1 MQSWKRSSMASDL
14 MAYAVEGATRPDSF
28 SGMNADF
35 SSALATMFAEAPEN
49 VRSGLRIGS
58 GFRSPER
65 QSQLW
70 NAALKKHGSAE
81 RARKWVAPPGRSQ
94 HNHGNAAD
102 LKFLSEDAKKWVHEN
117 APKYG
122 LAFPL
127 SNEDWHVELAGA
139 RKGGKGMMA
148 LVDKSVERAP
158 IPDVAGDRSALKDR
172 AKRELLKRRAK
183 AALERR
189 RASPKMDPATNQ
201 PAGVPEFKP
210 VGVEGY
216 NPQTGEVE
224 NTGVVDKLGAFI
236 SSAIEGVP
244 IAGPTLKKAA
254 TGTAAG
260 IVSGIEGKEFGD
272 VYDDMARNTADLERD
287 NPGWATAGYVTGAIA
302 PMIPLGA
309 TSLGGRA
316 LGVTGNSLKG
326 RIAASG
332 VSNALISGADTAAR
346 GGDVSDVAKS
356 TGIGGVIG
364 LAIPAAGA
372 VLNSMGRYAKDTV
385 GPRLNAI
392 TRPGYE
398 AERRVGTAMTR
409 DAGNSMAPVLSQAD
423 EASAALN
430 QQQLLNVDRG
440 GETTR
445 ALARSAANT
454 DPEARALIEKTAS
467 DRFGSQGDR
476 ARSFIDRLTGGA
488 TDDLAVQEGLK
499 NAARQVNK
507 PAYDKA
513 FSASAAQDMSSPA
526 LLDMLKSPAMRQAA
540 AAAEK
545 RGADRAVVEGF
556 ETVRSP
562 FVFDEAGNVSMKEG
576 VKPTLQFWNQVKINL
591 DGEMGKALRAGDN
604 SLYNDLK
611 SLKTKLVSELDNA
624 VPDYAAA
631 RQGAAAF
638 FGAEDALDAGKKF
651 VTMNRQN
658 DEVAAALKKMKPA
671 ERTSFAVG
679 FASELKDAIAQ
690 AGDRT
695 NVINKIFGSQQS
707 RDKIKLAL
715 GPQAYG
721 EFEQFVKVENAM
733 DMIRRA
739 MGNSTTARQLMEMG
753 LAGGAIGGGTALYTG
768 DWMQG
773 LTVGVLAGLAKR
785 YSSKVDDRVTKRVA
799 ELLLSNDPQALKQAV
814 TLAKNSQKA
823 SAALDAI
830 QGALSGALKGTGN
843 VATRPERKPLEITV
857 TQPNGVEAAP

>member
-1 MQSWKRSSMASDL
+1 

-35 SSALATMFAEAPEN
+35 SSALSRMIAEAPEN

-70 NAALKKHGSAE
+70 NDALKKYGSAE
-81 RARKWVAPPGRSQ
+81 KARKWVAPPGRSQ

-102 LKFLSEDAKKWVHEN
+102 LKFLSPEARKWAHEN
-117 APKYG
+117 AGKYG
-122 LAFPL
+122 LSFPL
-127 SNEDWHVELAGA
+127 SNEDWHIELAGA

-148 LVDKSVERAP
+148 LVDNTVERAP
-158 IPDVAGDRSALKDR
+158 LPAVAGDKSDLKER

-183 AALERR
+183 AELERR
-189 RASPKMDPATNQ
+189 KASPKLDPATNHPQ
-201 PAGVPEFKP
+201 GAPEFKP
-210 VGVEGY
+210 VGVDNY

-224 NTGVVDKLGAFI
+224 NTGAVDKIGAFL

-244 IAGPTLKKAA
+244 IVGPTLKKAA

-260 IVSGIEGKEFGD
+260 IVSTLEGENFDD
-272 VYDDMARNTADLERD
+272 VYKDMEGNTADLERD
-287 NPGWATAGYVTGAIA
+287 NPNTATAGYLTGAIA
-302 PMIPLGA
+302 PMVGLGA
-309 TSLGGRA
+309 TTLGA
-316 LGVTGNSLKG
+316 KVLGSTGNSLG
-326 RIAASG
+326 QRMLLSG
-332 VSNALISGADTAAR
+332 ASNALVSATDTAAR
-346 GGDVSDVAKS
+346 GGSDADVARNTLIS
-356 TGIGGVIG
+356 GGIG

-372 VLNSMGRYAKDTV
+372 VLNSMGRYAKDSIA
-385 GPRLNAI
+385 PRVNAI
-392 TRPGYE
+392 ARPGYE
-398 AERRVGTAMTR
+398 AERRVGAALSR
-409 DAGNSMAPVLSQAD
+409 DADNTAAPLLTQTD
-423 EASAALN
+423 EAAAALN

-445 ALARSAANT
+445 ALARSAANS
-454 DPEARALIEKTAS
+454 DPEARALIEQTAS
-467 DRFGSQGDR
+467 DRFASQGDR
-476 ARSFIDRLTGGA
+476 ARSFIDRITGGA
-488 TDDLAVQEGLK
+488 TDDLAVQEGLRS
-499 NAARQVNK
+499 AARSVND
-507 PAYDKA
+507 PAYKRA
-513 FSASAAQDMSSPA
+513 FAQPGAQDMATPE

-556 ETVRSP
+556 ETVRNP
-562 FVFDEAGNVSMKEG
+562 FAFDEAGNVSMKDG

-591 DGEMGKALRAGDN
+591 DGEIGKAVKAGDRT
-604 SLYNDLK
+604 LVNDLK
-611 SLKTKLVSELDNA
+611 GLKTKLTSELDKG
-624 VPDYAAA
+624 VPEYAMA

-658 DEVAAALKKMKPA
+658 AEVAAALKKMKPA
-671 ERTSFAVG
+671 ERLSFAVG

-690 AGDRT
+690 ASDRT

-707 RDKIKLAL
+707 RDKIRLAL
-715 GPQAYG
+715 GDKAFS
-721 EFEQFVKVENAM
+721 EFEQFVKVENSM
-733 DMIRRA
+733 DMLRRA

-768 DWMQG
+768 DWTQG

-785 YSSKVDDRVTKRVA
+785 YSGKVDERVTKRVA
-799 ELLLSNDPQALKQAV
+799 ELLLSDNPQALKQAV

-823 SAALDAI
+823 SRALDAI
-830 QGALSGALKGTGN
+830 QTALSAALKGAGN
-843 VATRPERKPLEITV
+843 AAVRPERKPLEITV
-857 TQPNGVEAAP
+857 TQPNAVESAQ